1 MSDKVG
7 VWIDHRKAVIVAA
20 SAEGLATTILE
31 SEVEAH
37 PHFGG
42 QQDGGGEKKYEE
54 RRHHD
59 LDRYYDEVISKVNAP
74 GGLLVLGPGEA
85 KREFVKRFSHVRPG
99 ARCAVDIETTGALTE
114 PQVVAKVKEHFGVP
128 R

>member
-7 VWIDHRKAVIVAA
+7 VWIDHRKAVIVVA
-20 SAEGLATTILE
+20 SAEGLVATTLA

-54 RRHHD
+54 RRRHD
-59 LDRYYDEVISKVNAP
+59 LDRYYDEVIGRVKAP

-85 KREFVKRFSHVRPG
+85 KREFVKRFGQVRPEV
-99 ARCAVDIETTGALTE
+99 RCTVDIETTGALTD
-114 PQVVAKVKEHFGVP
+114 PQIVEKVREHFSIA